1 MDLTKANNFRWE
13 NGVSLSPLKIPK
25 GKALYSVEEVNRL
38 MESYH
43 QSELKKLRVAD
54 VSGSLPIKRYDIDFG
69 GNVMAGIE
77 IKGESLNVFGAINGY
92 GDGIDDEKIKIT
104 ERRQ

>member
-1 MDLTKANNFRWE
+1 MKKEINDLLLKMQTGENCIGETAN
-13 NGVSLSPLKIPK
+13 
-25 GKALYSVEEVNRL
+25 
-38 MESYH
+38 
-43 QSELKKLRVAD
+43 KLLDLLA